1 MTQPISKTM
10 IGFKISRKLFV
21 MNKNSKKKKETTKTS
36 GSVSSSSTF
45 YTVRNSQNGCSET
58 QKEAFQVL
66 DAHPGFSFF
75 ILNDVYYNLTL

>member
-21 MNKNSKKKKETTKTS
+21 MNKNSKKKKETTKAS

-66 DAHPGFSFF
+66 DAHPGLFF
-75 ILNDVYYNLTL
+75 LF